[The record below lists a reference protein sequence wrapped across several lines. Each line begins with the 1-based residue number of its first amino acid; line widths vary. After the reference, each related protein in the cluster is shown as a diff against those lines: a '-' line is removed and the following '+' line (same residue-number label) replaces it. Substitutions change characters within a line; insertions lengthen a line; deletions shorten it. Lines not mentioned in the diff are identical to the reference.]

1 VRKWIIVGVAA
12 ALVVGGL
19 SGRGDDEDVALSSDE
34 AATPTA
40 SGSVAARP
48 PADEADLI
56 VTKIV
61 DGDTIQLSDGRKVRV
76 LGIDAPDMGECG
88 YEEAREFA
96 RATLLDEKV
105 TVAVDSTQD
114 SVDQYG
120 RSLLYVGRWGVDY
133 SHAIVVAGL
142 ATATISATNPVE
154 KATTLQAAEDTA
166 RALELGIWGDPC
178 TPTPAPT
185 TTRTSQ
191 PRLFDTNDDVAADV
205 PNRPV
210 PTHAPAPRTTPPRSQ
225 SPRPE
230 PPREPAPAPAPRPSG
245 CHPSYEPCVPDSSR
259 DLDCGDIG
267 YEVKVLGHD
276 EYRLDGDDNDGKGC
290 ERYPSN

>member
-1 VRKWIIVGVAA
+1 VRKWIIPAVAA
-12 ALVVGGL
+12 VLVVGGL
-19 SGRGDDEDVALSSDE
+19 SGGGDDEDVTLSSDE
-34 AATPTA
+34 AAAPTTA
-40 SGSVAARP
+40 DAVAARP

-61 DGDTIQLSDGRKVRV
+61 DGDTIHLSDGRKVRV
-76 LGIDAPDMGECG
+76 LGIDAPDLGECG
-88 YEEAREFA
+88 YEEASEFA
-96 RATLLDEKV
+96 RARLLDEKV
-105 TVAVDSTQD
+105 TVAADATQE

-154 KATTLQAAEDTA
+154 KAKTLQTAEDTA
-166 RALELGIWGDPC
+166 RALKLGIWGDPC
-178 TPTPAPT
+178 TPTPVPT

-191 PRLFDTNDDVAADV
+191 PRPSDTNDEVASDVL
-205 PNRPV
+205 NRPV
-210 PTHAPAPRTTPPRSQ
+210 PNQALAPRTTPRRSP

-230 PPREPAPAPAPRPSG
+230 PTREPAPAPRPSG
-245 CHPSYEPCVPDSSR
+245 CHPSYEPCVPDVPK

-267 YEVKVLGHD
+267 YRVRVVGDD

-290 ERYPSN
+290 ESYPPK